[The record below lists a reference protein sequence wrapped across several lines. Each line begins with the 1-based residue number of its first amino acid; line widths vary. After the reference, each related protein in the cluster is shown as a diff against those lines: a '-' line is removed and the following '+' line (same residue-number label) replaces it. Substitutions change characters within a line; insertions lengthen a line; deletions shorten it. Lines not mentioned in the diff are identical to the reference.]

1 MTALLQTADS
11 GEEDAGDDTA
21 TVVPQPLLTASAL
34 GLDDVAPVGLR
45 ELVEHA
51 ALMHRTDRKY
61 IVDLSKVRTLIE
73 RLSETQQVLEIAG
86 RRSTTY
92 RTLYFD
98 TPDLQACR
106 AHVQR
111 RRRRWKA
118 RSRLYVEDQLC
129 RIEVKTKDNR
139 GGTDKVM
146 APSHPDRY
154 GLLIGEERDF
164 VFSHL
169 SAQHPEL
176 DVSTLV
182 PSAEISYTRA
192 TLANLQAGTRVTIDW
207 NLHCRLE
214 PGDVWLDPGYALVET
229 KGPSTASEA
238 DRFLNS
244 LGSRP
249 RSFSKYV
256 AAASIMHSN
265 VADND
270 FRILRGDVLHDRPAA
285 S

>member
-1 MTALLQTADS
+1 MTALLQTADT
-11 GEEDAGDDTA
+11 GDVVDPVA
-21 TVVPQPLLTASAL
+21 VVPQPLLTASAL
-34 GLDDVAPVGLR
+34 GLDEVAPVGLR

-61 IVDLSKVRTLIE
+61 IVDLPTVREMIV
-73 RLSETQQVLEIAG
+73 RLAGTQQVLEIAG
-86 RRSTTY
+86 RHSTSY

-139 GGTDKVM
+139 GGTAKVM

-164 VFSHL
+164 VM
-169 SAQHPEL
+169 AQLATAHPEL
-176 DVSTLV
+176 DVATLV

-192 TLANLQAGTRVTIDW
+192 TLANLAAGTRVTIDW
-207 NLHCRLE
+207 NLNCRLE

-229 KGPSTASEA
+229 KGPSTAGEA
-238 DRFLNS
+238 DRVLNS
-244 LGSRP
+244 LGTRP

-256 AAASIMHSN
+256 AAASIMHTN

-270 FRILRGDVLHDRPAA
+270 VRVLRGQVLHDRPVAT
-285 S
+285 